1 MEALSLARLG
11 ACMERG
17 GTIVPE
23 TFLRLVGLAGCLRS
37 QQRESESLSWLCHL
51 SVWIEALL
59 VTMRFLRAQI
69 GNCKMWSYWK
79 WYGLLLVVL
88 ALRGPEE
95 ALWWLLTQLLRYS
108 FLWNLW
114 KWTGRIGPSSL
125 RTKIT
130 FSSLG
135 PSTTSFAITYT
146 GVVTLSG
153 DVLVVVHPFMTHHS
167 YRGQD
172 CTQERARSHVRDASP
187 IVLAWE
193 TFQKATLLHPG

>member
-37 QQRESESLSWLCHL
+37 QQYESESLSWLCHL

-95 ALWWLLTQLLRYS
+95 ALWWPLTQLLRYS

-114 KWTGRIGPSSL
+114 KWTGRTGPRSS
-125 RTKIT
+125 RTKIPL
-130 FSSLG
+130 SSLAN
-135 PSTTSFAITYT
+135 PLPPLLLA
-146 GVVTLSG
+146 
-153 DVLVVVHPFMTHHS
+153 H
-167 YRGQD
+167 
-172 CTQERARSHVRDASP
+172 
-187 IVLAWE
+187 VLAWWHSE
-193 TFQKATLLHPG
+193 GTSWLLFISFWLTISAVARTILRSMHRHM